1 MLKLILCLIIAYLFG
16 SISSAVIVSRL
27 LGLPDPRTQGSGNPG
42 ATNVLRLA
50 GRYPALLVF
59 IGDMLKGLLPVLL
72 ARLFGLHG
80 GMLAIVPLAALL
92 GHIYPVFFQFKG
104 GKGVATAFGAL
115 IGLSLPVGLCVGITW
130 LLVAF
135 FSRYSSLAALI
146 AAVLMPIYMLLFAD
160 FSYFI
165 PSALMSILL
174 VWRHQENIRRL
185 KAGTESKI
193 NWGQ

>member
-1 MLKLILCLIIAYLFG
+1 MIKLTLLSIIAYLFG

-59 IGDMLKGLLPVLL
+59 IGDMLKGLVPILL
-72 ARLFGLHG
+72 ARLVGLHG
-80 GMLAIVPLAALL
+80 WMLATVSVASLL

-104 GKGVATAFGAL
+104 GKGVATVFGAL
-115 IGLSLPVGLCVGITW
+115 LALSFPVALCAVITW

-146 AAVLMPIYMLLFAD
+146 ATGLIPVYMLLFAD

-165 PSALMSILL
+165 PSVLISGLL
-174 VWRHQENIRRL
+174 IWRHQENIDRL
-185 KAGTESKI
+185 RAGMENKI
-193 NWGQ
+193 NW

>member
-1 MLKLILCLIIAYLFG
+1 MKLILCLIIAYLFG

-165 PSALMSILL
+165 PSVLMCVLL
-174 VWRHQENIRRL
+174 VWRHQENIQRL
-185 KAGTESKI
+185 KA
-193 NWGQ
+193 

>member
-1 MLKLILCLIIAYLFG
+1 MLKLILCIFIAYLFG
-16 SISSAVIVSRL
+16 SISNAVIVSRL

-42 ATNVLRLA
+42 TTNVLRLA

-59 IGDMLKGLLPVLL
+59 IGDMLKGVLPVLL

-80 GMLAIVPLAALL
+80 WMLALVPLAALL

-115 IGLSLPVGLCVGITW
+115 LALSLPVGICAGITW

-146 AAVLMPIYMLLFAD
+146 AAVLIPVYMLLCGD
-160 FSYFI
+160 FNYFI
-165 PSALMSILL
+165 PSLLMSILL
-174 VWRHQENIRRL
+174 IWRHQENIQRL
-185 KAGTESKI
+185 KTGVEGKI
-193 NWGQ
+193 NW

>member
-1 MLKLILCLIIAYLFG
+1 MLKLILCLIIAYLLG

-50 GRYPALLVF
+50 GRYPAVLVF
-59 IGDMLKGLLPVLL
+59 IGDLLKGLLPVLL
-72 ARLFGLHG
+72 ARLFGLDG
-80 GMLAIVPLAALL
+80 AMLAVVPLAALL

-104 GKGVATAFGAL
+104 GKGVATAFGTL
-115 IGLSLPVGLCVGITW
+115 LGLSFPVAISVGITW

-146 AAVLMPIYMLLFAD
+146 AALLMPIYMLLFAD

-165 PSALMSILL
+165 PSVVMCALLL
-174 VWRHQENIRRL
+174 WRHQENIQRL
-185 KAGTESKI
+185 KAGTESKLSWI
-193 NWGQ
+193 